1 MNDELLLKLY
11 ETLGLQGKGN
21 FETFK
26 NDISDNPDLQF
37 KAYNK
42 LSEIKGKK
50 GEFEQFQS
58 DFGFGAKAP
67 KSKPSI
73 QFAPEQE
80 ALLDAI
86 SDVEAPDYNVIV
98 GGGRFDDFSDHPRKV
113 GVVTEYGPSTAAGR
127 LQFTQSTWDEINK
140 VLKLP
145 DFSPDSQ
152 KIAGLYYAETRY
164 KDLTGGRDI
173 YEDLSAG
180 RLETIQQ
187 VLGGSGGA
195 TVWQGLQGD
204 TEFPNRYKSH
214 LKRYQD
220 QVKPPEPKTMQE
232 AAQDLDSAMQGNKKM
247 AESLQ
252 YNLGE
257 TTVEPTPKKIPEDM
271 GKIKERLDQER
282 VSLKTVDHDYVQK
295 ASTRQDELWG
305 QFEQTPIA
313 KSIQEKYAT
322 EYDTHFKK
330 SEENVKSTPE
340 FIGLMQKIQDDV
352 NSRVITPDEG
362 NVKLAEYLNEKIS
375 TDQSLSEIKLDID
388 GRLKEESLSVFQGY
402 TSKDEILGS
411 LLKQRDA
418 IWSESTAFQTELINS
433 YNSKIEDYNK
443 QAQSQ
448 AQANQPKA
456 SKEVGLQGGGP
467 YAPGQRPQDYTGGLI
482 KINKTSSDY
491 DKDLEELDSKVGLK
505 KDAAL
510 AAWYTD
516 QGREVPTQKSKDLT
530 KKSTEY
536 FKKGKEIKLK
546 RYEALKQEL
555 FTMSPIELGR
565 SKIEDFTQKVQEYG
579 DVQRGYFEQDNVAV
593 QAYADELVKFREG
606 ADLALSE
613 KYGDRYDDFKED
625 QAAIEILIKSGADV
639 KDKVKNFREKYK
651 DIEEDDDHLLSSREI
666 PKLYQQAKFEQSQL
680 ADAYQQGERLKRV
693 EETQKYANENPVMAA
708 IAGTLGKAIGAVTQT
723 AGSLLE
729 QAEKAP
735 LLVKLIPGFAQL
747 SGFLPKGSLE
757 KGISEL
763 GEMGRVAGGD
773 IKAGTPFST
782 KMQGQV
788 NETFSVTPSGK
799 RVVYSPNTGEVQYIR
814 NEDGTL
820 YEGYEADVIIK
831 SAEGLKKQQALNPF
845 SLIGQMLDIGA
856 EMIPTI
862 ALSYGTAGAG
872 AAAGLGSTGVGVMSK
887 MGMFMGGYSQGYSQA
902 KEEALKQKGLSFD
915 QAEAFA
921 VTTGLITGAVENFNP
936 LEGRIFSKSLS
947 KSVIKDNLLELASG
961 RVSGINWADNITI
974 NFLKGGLKESLLEE
988 VPQAFADNALKNY
1001 YNSKKG
1007 SEFVADVSSDQWK
1020 DIILTSFAMGGIG
1033 DAVRSGNRSDLGKE
1047 ALKVL
1052 VNNREMYDAYISGME
1067 KTSPEMA
1074 AKIRSDIDPLLS
1086 EIDSVEGLTPKRK
1099 ERSVELLFDI
1109 RTLESKLAPIVEPTL
1124 RKPIEDQI
1132 VELRKELG
1140 SIVSVPTDDYGDPVD
1155 EVAEAEKAA
1164 KEAEKTKEKVSKPST
1179 TPTPKK
1185 PEEPPTPPAPAAAS
1199 VAVEETKP
1207 AETETRA
1214 TFVETPK
1221 QSVGD
1226 TQTPEV
1232 GVESTQVEKVAPTQ
1246 QADAE
1251 IGPEAQT
1258 QPTQKPFALSYAN
1271 GKTTPAVKK
1280 DGKWF
1285 LPETGAKNED
1295 GSFVGTFANEKQS
1308 KELDKVYGSSS
1319 VSAAAETAKPLTSE
1333 RIVYDREPTADD
1345 GVYKILGDEN
1355 NIIYRVNPE
1364 TGRIQEYS
1372 DGFWSNTASNP
1383 IARGTARKEGFQK
1396 IADPSQKQDTEVNPT
1411 LKDVKSTNKALEEL
1425 TEDQTEDVDDIASEY
1440 ILSVASNKLNT
1451 IIEESGLPESIK
1463 KIIRKRFSLNEKG
1476 EYVSSIPFD
1485 KIVKP
1490 KDILRAKRFAK
1501 DVGVEKLKEKY
1512 NENTVEYLNELDKL
1526 NENIDKYFQSLFDAE
1541 QNGDVVKTSPE
1552 IASIVNII
1560 DEIQDKFNEAD
1571 NSTPKTTAEAYHQ
1584 AKKEGDNPELVKA
1597 VEDLLGTKPA
1607 AEPKKT
1613 TPKVSKTDS
1622 EIKRVQDEIDYTE
1635 SQIENLQEEIKTE
1648 KENLKE
1654 DIKKIR
1660 DKIAEVRASKMSK
1673 AAKEDRIEELKAEI
1687 EDLQDNYEGY
1697 VEQYKNDIQD
1707 NRNDLKRLNK
1717 ELAKLQAK
1725 KQTEAAEPTPAAQTT
1740 TTKTKDKET
1749 TTTSTPIQT
1758 ELENIGKTP
1767 KAIQEQIYKF
1777 FTSKIPGLPEDK
1789 ARELAV
1795 STYVMWD
1802 SIGRTLGGAKG
1813 IDFIQKKLAQI
1824 GQIST
1829 AKEAT
1834 KMAKDAGGSVKF
1846 QDADMVKAS
1855 KESDSITLEYDKD
1868 GKHLAPN
1875 GKPSNLTEQQA
1886 KIVRTPSF
1894 KKWFG
1899 EWETDP
1905 KNASKVV
1912 DENGEPLVVYHGT
1925 NTSFTEFDNKKKG
1938 SSTKAPDTNL
1948 GFFFAESR
1956 EQALRY
1962 GENVLPSFLNIR
1974 NLGATGN
1981 LVNYFAQ
1988 KNSINTLEYYRD
2000 NIDTVKENLGDFISS
2015 YWNLPKDFTIDDIQE
2030 RINKEVEVLNR
2041 FGPIPDISGYDGL
2054 KTPMF
2059 KSKDVNQYIAFNSNQ
2074 IKLADGTNQTF
2085 NPNTSDI
2092 RFQQDSTDPSLIEQV
2107 SRDIVNNAIT
2117 HIEELIGKGKE
2128 KLRAEKDTAKRKDL
2142 QKSILSL
2149 QDTQNR
2155 LKKNLKDPKFS
2166 NDQKFRAA
2174 AIDLGNNTFIL
2185 AALQDP
2191 TITSPSHEFFHAA
2204 IEGVMTPEE
2213 QQAFIEEYN
2222 KEFGDK
2228 ATSWNK
2234 DVSEYTAR
2242 TYEKYLSNG
2251 RKLTAAEVKD
2261 TATRNKLQKAF
2272 DNFTEWAKNLYN
2284 SVIEYNNSKGVT
2296 KPINLTPQAQAF
2308 FDRVTG
2314 INTQI
2319 QTTKDESIKSESKTS
2334 SKGEEGKVGTTVA
2347 QEQRKGLGEEV
2358 STQEEVN
2365 TESLQTK
2372 DPTQKAAQDLVTD
2385 SKKTIDELSQDQA
2398 AAILDYMKGLKI
2410 DISGLKTDCK
2420 K

>member
-763 GEMGRVAGGD
+763 GEVGRIAGGD

-799 RVVYSPNTGEVQYIR
+799 RVIYSPNTGEVQYIR

-872 AAAGLGSTGVGVMSK
+872 AAAGLGYTGVGVMSK

-961 RVSGINWADNITI
+961 RVSSVNWADNITI

-1001 YNSKKG
+1001 YNSRKG

-1033 DAVRSGNRSDLGKE
+1033 DAMRSGSKSDLGKE

-1207 AETETRA
+1207 AVETKA

-1232 GVESTQVEKVAPTQ
+1232 GVESTQGEIVAPTKQ
-1246 QADAE
+1246 VDAE

-1295 GSFVGTFANEKQS
+1295 GTYKGAFANDAQVKQ
-1308 KELDKVYGSSS
+1308 
-1319 VSAAAETAKPLTSE
+1319 
-1333 RIVYDREPTADD
+1333 
-1345 GVYKILGDEN
+1345 
-1355 NIIYRVNPE
+1355 
-1364 TGRIQEYS
+1364 
-1372 DGFWSNTASNP
+1372 
-1383 IARGTARKEGFQK
+1383 
-1396 IADPSQKQDTEVNPT
+1396 
-1411 LKDVKSTNKALEEL
+1411 
-1425 TEDQTEDVDDIASEY
+1425 
-1440 ILSVASNKLNT
+1440 
-1451 IIEESGLPESIK
+1451 
-1463 KIIRKRFSLNEKG
+1463 LNEKFGSADVADVQPRPITKADTKLKKGADFSSDGTYEVTHNG
-1476 EYVSSIPFD
+1476 EVIGRMYYD
-1485 KIVKP
+1485 KERKLWSDPEYKP
-1490 KDILRAKRFAK
+1490 KD
-1501 DVGVEKLKEKY
+1501 
-1512 NENTVEYLNELDKL
+1512 
-1526 NENIDKYFQSLFDAE
+1526 
-1541 QNGDVVKTSPE
+1541 
-1552 IASIVNII
+1552 
-1560 DEIQDKFNEAD
+1560 
-1571 NSTPKTTAEAYHQ
+1571 AYDIF
-1584 AKKEGDNPELVKA
+1584 GNN
-1597 VEDLLGTKPA
+1597 LGTKEEAIQAMVDRYNSKQPA
-1607 AEPKKT
+1607 AT
-1613 TPKVSKTDS
+1613 
-1622 EIKRVQDEIDYTE
+1622 
-1635 SQIENLQEEIKTE
+1635 KTE
-1648 KENLKE
+1648 
-1654 DIKKIR
+1654 
-1660 DKIAEVRASKMSK
+1660 
-1673 AAKEDRIEELKAEI
+1673 
-1687 EDLQDNYEGY
+1687 
-1697 VEQYKNDIQD
+1697 
-1707 NRNDLKRLNK
+1707 
-1717 ELAKLQAK
+1717 
-1725 KQTEAAEPTPAAQTT
+1725 TPQQ
-1740 TTKTKDKET
+1740 DKET
-1749 TTTSTPIQT
+1749 
-1758 ELENIGKTP
+1758 L
-1767 KAIQEQIYKF
+1767 
-1777 FTSKIPGLPEDK
+1777 
-1789 ARELAV
+1789 
-1795 STYVMWD
+1795 
-1802 SIGRTLGGAKG
+1802 
-1813 IDFIQKKLAQI
+1813 
-1824 GQIST
+1824 
-1829 AKEAT
+1829 
-1834 KMAKDAGGSVKF
+1834 
-1846 QDADMVKAS
+1846 
-1855 KESDSITLEYDKD
+1855 
-1868 GKHLAPN
+1868 
-1875 GKPSNLTEQQA
+1875 
-1886 KIVRTPSF
+1886 
-1894 KKWFG
+1894 
-1899 EWETDP
+1899 
-1905 KNASKVV
+1905 
-1912 DENGEPLVVYHGT
+1912 
-1925 NTSFTEFDNKKKG
+1925 
-1938 SSTKAPDTNL
+1938 
-1948 GFFFAESR
+1948 
-1956 EQALRY
+1956 EQAVQR
-1962 GENVLPSFLNIR
+1962 VDS
-1974 NLGATGN
+1974 T
-1981 LVNYFAQ
+1981 
-1988 KNSINTLEYYRD
+1988 SIIQL
-2000 NIDTVKENLGDFISS
+2000 
-2015 YWNLPKDFTIDDIQE
+2015 DDI
-2030 RINKEVEVLNR
+2030 
-2041 FGPIPDISGYDGL
+2041 
-2054 KTPMF
+2054 
-2059 KSKDVNQYIAFNSNQ
+2059 IA
-2074 IKLADGTNQTF
+2074 
-2085 NPNTSDI
+2085 
-2092 RFQQDSTDPSLIEQV
+2092 
-2107 SRDIVNNAIT
+2107 
-2117 HIEELIGKGKE
+2117 
-2128 KLRAEKDTAKRKDL
+2128 RAEKD
-2142 QKSILSL
+2142 
-2149 QDTQNR
+2149 
-2155 LKKNLKDPKFS
+2155 
-2166 NDQKFRAA
+2166 
-2174 AIDLGNNTFIL
+2174 L
-2185 AALQDP
+2185 A
-2191 TITSPSHEFFHAA
+2191 
-2204 IEGVMTPEE
+2204 
-2213 QQAFIEEYN
+2213 
-2222 KEFGDK
+2222 
-2228 ATSWNK
+2228 
-2234 DVSEYTAR
+2234 
-2242 TYEKYLSNG
+2242 
-2251 RKLTAAEVKD
+2251 
-2261 TATRNKLQKAF
+2261 
-2272 DNFTEWAKNLYN
+2272 
-2284 SVIEYNNSKGVT
+2284 
-2296 KPINLTPQAQAF
+2296 
-2308 FDRVTG
+2308 
-2314 INTQI
+2314 
-2319 QTTKDESIKSESKTS
+2319 TTKDKAKKEDIQQTINSLTKTRDQLLNTQTTTNKLVNNESIKSESKTS

-2347 QEQRKGLGEEV
+2347 QEQGKGLGEEV

>member
-271 GKIKERLDQER
+271 GQIKGRLDEER
-282 VSLKTVDHDYVQK
+282 VKLKTVDHDFKQK
-295 ASTRQDELWG
+295 VSTRQDELRQ
-305 QFEQTPIA
+305 QFETTPVFTEMNDKYSAEVQAHQDKFI
-313 KSIQEKYAT
+313 KESIET
-322 EYDTHFKK
+322 
-330 SEENVKSTPE
+330 SPE
-340 FIGLMQKIQDDV
+340 FIGLKQKLQDDV
-352 NSRVITPDEG
+352 NSGVITPDEASIKINEFITERVG
-362 NVKLAEYLNEKIS
+362 AE
-375 TDQSLSEIKLDID
+375 QSLKDLDID
-388 GRLKEESLSVFQGY
+388 INKRFSDEYNSIFQGY
-402 TSKDEILGS
+402 TSKDDILGS
-411 LLKQRDA
+411 LIKQRED
-418 IWSESTAFQTELINS
+418 IWVQSTTFQTELINS

-546 RYEALKQEL
+546 RYEALKQEI

-763 GEMGRVAGGD
+763 GEMGRIAGGD

-961 RVSGINWADNITI
+961 RVSGVNWADNITI

-1033 DAVRSGNRSDLGKE
+1033 DAMRSGSKSDLGKE

-1086 EIDSVEGLTPKRK
+1086 EIDSVDGLTPKRK

-1140 SIVSVPTDDYGDPVD
+1140 SIVSVPTDDYGDPLD

-1185 PEEPPTPPAPAAAS
+1185 PEEPPTPPAPAAAA
-1199 VAVEETKP
+1199 VVVEETKP
-1207 AETETRA
+1207 AETETKA
-1214 TFVETPK
+1214 TFIEIPK

-1226 TQTPEV
+1226 TQTTEQ
-1232 GVESTQVEKVAPTQ
+1232 GVPTTQGENVAPTQ
-1246 QADAE
+1246 QAEAE
-1251 IGPEAQT
+1251 KASQQSTTTPLQDKPKYSVTKEVLKDDGTTAVEFVTVQNPKPYKKVAGEDLFYHRDVDVVVISDNVTGAALAKGKTLKEAESKLAATVKSQGGLDGFKVVLATQRQKFGEMMDKRSAAQT
-1258 QPTQKPFALSYAN
+1258 EKPIEKIEPKNIKLKKSADFSSDGTYEVTAN
-1271 GKTTPAVKK
+1271 GEV
-1280 DGKWF
+1280 
-1285 LPETGAKNED
+1285 
-1295 GSFVGTFANEKQS
+1295 
-1308 KELDKVYGSSS
+1308 
-1319 VSAAAETAKPLTSE
+1319 
-1333 RIVYDREPTADD
+1333 I
-1345 GVYKILGDEN
+1345 
-1355 NIIYRVNPE
+1355 
-1364 TGRIQEYS
+1364 GRIYYDKERKSWS
-1372 DGFWSNTASNP
+1372 D
-1383 IARGTARKEGFQK
+1383 E
-1396 IADPSQKQDTEVNPT
+1396 
-1411 LKDVKSTNKALEEL
+1411 
-1425 TEDQTEDVDDIASEY
+1425 
-1440 ILSVASNKLNT
+1440 
-1451 IIEESGLPESIK
+1451 
-1463 KIIRKRFSLNEKG
+1463 
-1476 EYVSSIPFD
+1476 EYV
-1485 KIVKP
+1485 P
-1490 KDILRAKRFAK
+1490 KDANDIY
-1501 DVGVEKLKEKY
+1501 G
-1512 NENTVEYLNELDKL
+1512 NN
-1526 NENIDKYFQSLFDAE
+1526 
-1541 QNGDVVKTSPE
+1541 
-1552 IASIVNII
+1552 
-1560 DEIQDKFNEAD
+1560 
-1571 NSTPKTTAEAYHQ
+1571 
-1584 AKKEGDNPELVKA
+1584 
-1597 VEDLLGTKPA
+1597 LGTKEEAIQAMVDRYNSKQPA
-1607 AEPKKT
+1607 AE
-1613 TPKVSKTDS
+1613 SKTS
-1622 EIKRVQDEIDYTE
+1622 
-1635 SQIENLQEEIKTE
+1635 
-1648 KENLKE
+1648 
-1654 DIKKIR
+1654 
-1660 DKIAEVRASKMSK
+1660 
-1673 AAKEDRIEELKAEI
+1673 
-1687 EDLQDNYEGY
+1687 
-1697 VEQYKNDIQD
+1697 
-1707 NRNDLKRLNK
+1707 
-1717 ELAKLQAK
+1717 
-1725 KQTEAAEPTPAAQTT
+1725 TP
-1740 TTKTKDKET
+1740 TKDKET
-1749 TTTSTPIQT
+1749 
-1758 ELENIGKTP
+1758 L
-1767 KAIQEQIYKF
+1767 
-1777 FTSKIPGLPEDK
+1777 
-1789 ARELAV
+1789 
-1795 STYVMWD
+1795 
-1802 SIGRTLGGAKG
+1802 
-1813 IDFIQKKLAQI
+1813 
-1824 GQIST
+1824 
-1829 AKEAT
+1829 
-1834 KMAKDAGGSVKF
+1834 
-1846 QDADMVKAS
+1846 
-1855 KESDSITLEYDKD
+1855 
-1868 GKHLAPN
+1868 
-1875 GKPSNLTEQQA
+1875 
-1886 KIVRTPSF
+1886 
-1894 KKWFG
+1894 
-1899 EWETDP
+1899 
-1905 KNASKVV
+1905 
-1912 DENGEPLVVYHGT
+1912 
-1925 NTSFTEFDNKKKG
+1925 
-1938 SSTKAPDTNL
+1938 
-1948 GFFFAESR
+1948 
-1956 EQALRY
+1956 EQAVQR
-1962 GENVLPSFLNIR
+1962 VDS
-1974 NLGATGN
+1974 T
-1981 LVNYFAQ
+1981 
-1988 KNSINTLEYYRD
+1988 SIIQL
-2000 NIDTVKENLGDFISS
+2000 
-2015 YWNLPKDFTIDDIQE
+2015 DDI
-2030 RINKEVEVLNR
+2030 
-2041 FGPIPDISGYDGL
+2041 
-2054 KTPMF
+2054 
-2059 KSKDVNQYIAFNSNQ
+2059 IA
-2074 IKLADGTNQTF
+2074 
-2085 NPNTSDI
+2085 
-2092 RFQQDSTDPSLIEQV
+2092 
-2107 SRDIVNNAIT
+2107 
-2117 HIEELIGKGKE
+2117 
-2128 KLRAEKDTAKRKDL
+2128 RAEKD
-2142 QKSILSL
+2142 
-2149 QDTQNR
+2149 
-2155 LKKNLKDPKFS
+2155 
-2166 NDQKFRAA
+2166 
-2174 AIDLGNNTFIL
+2174 L
-2185 AALQDP
+2185 A
-2191 TITSPSHEFFHAA
+2191 
-2204 IEGVMTPEE
+2204 
-2213 QQAFIEEYN
+2213 
-2222 KEFGDK
+2222 
-2228 ATSWNK
+2228 
-2234 DVSEYTAR
+2234 
-2242 TYEKYLSNG
+2242 
-2251 RKLTAAEVKD
+2251 
-2261 TATRNKLQKAF
+2261 
-2272 DNFTEWAKNLYN
+2272 
-2284 SVIEYNNSKGVT
+2284 
-2296 KPINLTPQAQAF
+2296 
-2308 FDRVTG
+2308 
-2314 INTQI
+2314 
-2319 QTTKDESIKSESKTS
+2319 TTKDKAKKEDIQQTINSLTKTRDQLLNTQTTTNKLVNNESIKSESKTS

-2347 QEQRKGLGEEV
+2347 QEQGKGLGEEV
-2358 STQEEVN
+2358 STQEEV
-2365 TESLQTK
+2365 TKESLQTK
-2372 DPTQKAAQDLVTD
+2372 DPTQKAVENLVADPSTAGD
-2385 SKKTIDELSQDQA
+2385 MSQDQA
-2398 AAILDYMKGLKI
+2398 ASVLEW
-2410 DISGLKTDCK
+2410 ISKFGGGVPQLKTKCK
-2420 K
+2420 

>member
-1 MNDELLLKLY
+1 MNEDFLKALHANM
-11 ETLGLQGKGN
+11 GGDKVGS
-21 FETFK
+21 FEEFK
-26 NDISDNPDLQF
+26 NEFRSNVEFQKAVHVNIGGDNVGSFDEF
-37 KAYNK
+37 R
-42 LSEIKGKK
+42 SELF
-50 GEFEQFQS
+50 GE
-58 DFGFGAKAP
+58 AP
-67 KSKPSI
+67 KKVNKKPTM

-271 GKIKERLDQER
+271 GQIKGRLDEER
-282 VSLKTVDHDYVQK
+282 VKLKTVDHDFKQK
-295 ASTRQDELWG
+295 VSTRQDELRQ
-305 QFEQTPIA
+305 QFETTPVFTEMNDKYSAEVQAHQDKFI
-313 KSIQEKYAT
+313 KESIET
-322 EYDTHFKK
+322 
-330 SEENVKSTPE
+330 SPE
-340 FIGLMQKIQDDV
+340 FIGLKQKLQDDV
-352 NSRVITPDEG
+352 NSGVITPDEASIKINEFITERVG
-362 NVKLAEYLNEKIS
+362 AE
-375 TDQSLSEIKLDID
+375 QSLKDLDID
-388 GRLKEESLSVFQGY
+388 ISKRFSDEYNSVFQGY
-402 TSKDEILGS
+402 TSKDDILGS
-411 LLKQRDA
+411 LIKQRED
-418 IWSESTAFQTELINS
+418 IWGQSTAFQTELINS

-448 AQANQPKA
+448 VQANQPKA

-546 RYEALKQEL
+546 RYEALKQEI

-763 GEMGRVAGGD
+763 GEMGRIAGGD

-961 RVSGINWADNITI
+961 RVSGVNWADNITI

-1033 DAVRSGNRSDLGKE
+1033 DAMRSGSKSDLGKE

-1086 EIDSVEGLTPKRK
+1086 EIDSVDGLTPKRK

-1140 SIVSVPTDDYGDPVD
+1140 SIVSVPTDDYGDPLD

-1185 PEEPPTPPAPAAAS
+1185 PEEPPTPPAPAAAA
-1199 VAVEETKP
+1199 VVVEETKP
-1207 AETETRA
+1207 AETETKA
-1214 TFVETPK
+1214 TFIEIPK

-1226 TQTPEV
+1226 TQTTEQ
-1232 GVESTQVEKVAPTQ
+1232 GVPTTQGENVAPTQ
-1246 QADAE
+1246 QAEAE
-1251 IGPEAQT
+1251 KASQQSTTTPLQDKPKYSVTKEVLKDDGTTAVEFVTVQNPKPYKKVAGEDLFYHRDVDVVVISDNVTGAALAKGKTLKEAESKLAATVKSQGGLDGFKVVLATQRQKFGEMMDKRSAAQT
-1258 QPTQKPFALSYAN
+1258 EKPIEKIEPKNIKLKKSADFSSDGTYEVTAN
-1271 GKTTPAVKK
+1271 GEV
-1280 DGKWF
+1280 
-1285 LPETGAKNED
+1285 
-1295 GSFVGTFANEKQS
+1295 
-1308 KELDKVYGSSS
+1308 
-1319 VSAAAETAKPLTSE
+1319 
-1333 RIVYDREPTADD
+1333 I
-1345 GVYKILGDEN
+1345 
-1355 NIIYRVNPE
+1355 
-1364 TGRIQEYS
+1364 GRIYYDKERKSWS
-1372 DGFWSNTASNP
+1372 D
-1383 IARGTARKEGFQK
+1383 E
-1396 IADPSQKQDTEVNPT
+1396 
-1411 LKDVKSTNKALEEL
+1411 
-1425 TEDQTEDVDDIASEY
+1425 
-1440 ILSVASNKLNT
+1440 
-1451 IIEESGLPESIK
+1451 
-1463 KIIRKRFSLNEKG
+1463 
-1476 EYVSSIPFD
+1476 EYV
-1485 KIVKP
+1485 P
-1490 KDILRAKRFAK
+1490 KDANDIY
-1501 DVGVEKLKEKY
+1501 G
-1512 NENTVEYLNELDKL
+1512 NN
-1526 NENIDKYFQSLFDAE
+1526 
-1541 QNGDVVKTSPE
+1541 
-1552 IASIVNII
+1552 
-1560 DEIQDKFNEAD
+1560 
-1571 NSTPKTTAEAYHQ
+1571 
-1584 AKKEGDNPELVKA
+1584 
-1597 VEDLLGTKPA
+1597 LGTKEEAIQAMVDRYNSKQPA
-1607 AEPKKT
+1607 AE
-1613 TPKVSKTDS
+1613 SKTS
-1622 EIKRVQDEIDYTE
+1622 
-1635 SQIENLQEEIKTE
+1635 
-1648 KENLKE
+1648 
-1654 DIKKIR
+1654 
-1660 DKIAEVRASKMSK
+1660 
-1673 AAKEDRIEELKAEI
+1673 
-1687 EDLQDNYEGY
+1687 
-1697 VEQYKNDIQD
+1697 
-1707 NRNDLKRLNK
+1707 
-1717 ELAKLQAK
+1717 
-1725 KQTEAAEPTPAAQTT
+1725 TP
-1740 TTKTKDKET
+1740 TKDKET
-1749 TTTSTPIQT
+1749 
-1758 ELENIGKTP
+1758 L
-1767 KAIQEQIYKF
+1767 
-1777 FTSKIPGLPEDK
+1777 
-1789 ARELAV
+1789 
-1795 STYVMWD
+1795 
-1802 SIGRTLGGAKG
+1802 
-1813 IDFIQKKLAQI
+1813 
-1824 GQIST
+1824 
-1829 AKEAT
+1829 
-1834 KMAKDAGGSVKF
+1834 
-1846 QDADMVKAS
+1846 
-1855 KESDSITLEYDKD
+1855 
-1868 GKHLAPN
+1868 
-1875 GKPSNLTEQQA
+1875 
-1886 KIVRTPSF
+1886 
-1894 KKWFG
+1894 
-1899 EWETDP
+1899 
-1905 KNASKVV
+1905 
-1912 DENGEPLVVYHGT
+1912 
-1925 NTSFTEFDNKKKG
+1925 
-1938 SSTKAPDTNL
+1938 
-1948 GFFFAESR
+1948 
-1956 EQALRY
+1956 EQAVQR
-1962 GENVLPSFLNIR
+1962 VDS
-1974 NLGATGN
+1974 T
-1981 LVNYFAQ
+1981 
-1988 KNSINTLEYYRD
+1988 SIIQL
-2000 NIDTVKENLGDFISS
+2000 
-2015 YWNLPKDFTIDDIQE
+2015 DDI
-2030 RINKEVEVLNR
+2030 
-2041 FGPIPDISGYDGL
+2041 
-2054 KTPMF
+2054 
-2059 KSKDVNQYIAFNSNQ
+2059 IA
-2074 IKLADGTNQTF
+2074 
-2085 NPNTSDI
+2085 
-2092 RFQQDSTDPSLIEQV
+2092 
-2107 SRDIVNNAIT
+2107 
-2117 HIEELIGKGKE
+2117 
-2128 KLRAEKDTAKRKDL
+2128 RAEKD
-2142 QKSILSL
+2142 
-2149 QDTQNR
+2149 
-2155 LKKNLKDPKFS
+2155 
-2166 NDQKFRAA
+2166 
-2174 AIDLGNNTFIL
+2174 L
-2185 AALQDP
+2185 A
-2191 TITSPSHEFFHAA
+2191 
-2204 IEGVMTPEE
+2204 
-2213 QQAFIEEYN
+2213 
-2222 KEFGDK
+2222 
-2228 ATSWNK
+2228 
-2234 DVSEYTAR
+2234 
-2242 TYEKYLSNG
+2242 
-2251 RKLTAAEVKD
+2251 
-2261 TATRNKLQKAF
+2261 
-2272 DNFTEWAKNLYN
+2272 
-2284 SVIEYNNSKGVT
+2284 
-2296 KPINLTPQAQAF
+2296 
-2308 FDRVTG
+2308 
-2314 INTQI
+2314 
-2319 QTTKDESIKSESKTS
+2319 TTKDKAKKEDIQQTINSLTKTRDQLLNTQTTTNKLVNNESIKSESKTS

-2347 QEQRKGLGEEV
+2347 QEQGKGLGEEV
-2358 STQEEVN
+2358 STQEEV
-2365 TESLQTK
+2365 TKESLQTK
-2372 DPTQKAAQDLVTD
+2372 DPTQKAVENLVADPSTAGD
-2385 SKKTIDELSQDQA
+2385 MSQDQA
-2398 AAILDYMKGLKI
+2398 ASVLEW
-2410 DISGLKTDCK
+2410 ISKFGGGVPQLKTKCK
-2420 K
+2420 

>member
-271 GKIKERLDQER
+271 GQIKGRLDEER
-282 VSLKTVDHDYVQK
+282 VKLKTVDHDFKQK
-295 ASTRQDELWG
+295 VSTRQDELRQ
-305 QFEQTPIA
+305 QFETTPVFTEMNDKYSAEVQAHQDKFI
-313 KSIQEKYAT
+313 KESIET
-322 EYDTHFKK
+322 
-330 SEENVKSTPE
+330 SPE
-340 FIGLMQKIQDDV
+340 FIGLKQKLQDDV
-352 NSRVITPDEG
+352 NSGVITPDEASIKINEFITERVG
-362 NVKLAEYLNEKIS
+362 AE
-375 TDQSLSEIKLDID
+375 QSLKDLDID
-388 GRLKEESLSVFQGY
+388 INKRFSDEYNSIFQGY
-402 TSKDEILGS
+402 TSKDDILGS
-411 LLKQRDA
+411 LIKQRED
-418 IWSESTAFQTELINS
+418 IWVQSTTFQTELINS

-448 AQANQPKA
+448 VQANQPKA

-546 RYEALKQEL
+546 RYEALKQEI

-763 GEMGRVAGGD
+763 GEMGRIAGGD

-961 RVSGINWADNITI
+961 RVSGVNWADNITI

-1033 DAVRSGNRSDLGKE
+1033 DAMRSGSKSDLGKE

-1086 EIDSVEGLTPKRK
+1086 EIDSVDGLTPKRK

-1140 SIVSVPTDDYGDPVD
+1140 SIVSVPTDDYGDPLD

-1185 PEEPPTPPAPAAAS
+1185 PEEPPTPPAPAAAA
-1199 VAVEETKP
+1199 VVVEETKP
-1207 AETETRA
+1207 AETETKA
-1214 TFVETPK
+1214 TFIEIPK

-1226 TQTPEV
+1226 TQTTEQ
-1232 GVESTQVEKVAPTQ
+1232 GVPTTQGENVAPTQ
-1246 QADAE
+1246 QAEAE
-1251 IGPEAQT
+1251 KASQQSTTTPLQDKPKYSVTKEVLKDDGTTAVEFVTVQNPKPYKKVAGEDLFYHRDVDVVVISDNVTGAALAKGKTLKEAESKLAATVKSQGGLDGFKVVLATQRQKFGEMMDKRSAAQT
-1258 QPTQKPFALSYAN
+1258 EKPIEKIEPKNIKLKKSADFSSDGTYEVTAN
-1271 GKTTPAVKK
+1271 GEV
-1280 DGKWF
+1280 
-1285 LPETGAKNED
+1285 
-1295 GSFVGTFANEKQS
+1295 
-1308 KELDKVYGSSS
+1308 
-1319 VSAAAETAKPLTSE
+1319 
-1333 RIVYDREPTADD
+1333 I
-1345 GVYKILGDEN
+1345 
-1355 NIIYRVNPE
+1355 
-1364 TGRIQEYS
+1364 GRIYYDKERKSWS
-1372 DGFWSNTASNP
+1372 D
-1383 IARGTARKEGFQK
+1383 E
-1396 IADPSQKQDTEVNPT
+1396 
-1411 LKDVKSTNKALEEL
+1411 
-1425 TEDQTEDVDDIASEY
+1425 
-1440 ILSVASNKLNT
+1440 
-1451 IIEESGLPESIK
+1451 
-1463 KIIRKRFSLNEKG
+1463 
-1476 EYVSSIPFD
+1476 EYV
-1485 KIVKP
+1485 P
-1490 KDILRAKRFAK
+1490 KDANDIY
-1501 DVGVEKLKEKY
+1501 G
-1512 NENTVEYLNELDKL
+1512 NN
-1526 NENIDKYFQSLFDAE
+1526 
-1541 QNGDVVKTSPE
+1541 
-1552 IASIVNII
+1552 
-1560 DEIQDKFNEAD
+1560 
-1571 NSTPKTTAEAYHQ
+1571 
-1584 AKKEGDNPELVKA
+1584 
-1597 VEDLLGTKPA
+1597 LGTKEEAIQAMVDRYNSKQPA
-1607 AEPKKT
+1607 AE
-1613 TPKVSKTDS
+1613 SKTS
-1622 EIKRVQDEIDYTE
+1622 
-1635 SQIENLQEEIKTE
+1635 
-1648 KENLKE
+1648 
-1654 DIKKIR
+1654 
-1660 DKIAEVRASKMSK
+1660 
-1673 AAKEDRIEELKAEI
+1673 
-1687 EDLQDNYEGY
+1687 
-1697 VEQYKNDIQD
+1697 
-1707 NRNDLKRLNK
+1707 
-1717 ELAKLQAK
+1717 
-1725 KQTEAAEPTPAAQTT
+1725 TP
-1740 TTKTKDKET
+1740 TKDKET
-1749 TTTSTPIQT
+1749 
-1758 ELENIGKTP
+1758 L
-1767 KAIQEQIYKF
+1767 
-1777 FTSKIPGLPEDK
+1777 
-1789 ARELAV
+1789 
-1795 STYVMWD
+1795 
-1802 SIGRTLGGAKG
+1802 
-1813 IDFIQKKLAQI
+1813 
-1824 GQIST
+1824 
-1829 AKEAT
+1829 
-1834 KMAKDAGGSVKF
+1834 
-1846 QDADMVKAS
+1846 
-1855 KESDSITLEYDKD
+1855 
-1868 GKHLAPN
+1868 
-1875 GKPSNLTEQQA
+1875 
-1886 KIVRTPSF
+1886 
-1894 KKWFG
+1894 
-1899 EWETDP
+1899 
-1905 KNASKVV
+1905 
-1912 DENGEPLVVYHGT
+1912 
-1925 NTSFTEFDNKKKG
+1925 
-1938 SSTKAPDTNL
+1938 
-1948 GFFFAESR
+1948 
-1956 EQALRY
+1956 EQAVQR
-1962 GENVLPSFLNIR
+1962 VDS
-1974 NLGATGN
+1974 T
-1981 LVNYFAQ
+1981 
-1988 KNSINTLEYYRD
+1988 SIIQL
-2000 NIDTVKENLGDFISS
+2000 
-2015 YWNLPKDFTIDDIQE
+2015 DDI
-2030 RINKEVEVLNR
+2030 
-2041 FGPIPDISGYDGL
+2041 
-2054 KTPMF
+2054 
-2059 KSKDVNQYIAFNSNQ
+2059 IA
-2074 IKLADGTNQTF
+2074 
-2085 NPNTSDI
+2085 
-2092 RFQQDSTDPSLIEQV
+2092 
-2107 SRDIVNNAIT
+2107 
-2117 HIEELIGKGKE
+2117 
-2128 KLRAEKDTAKRKDL
+2128 RAEKD
-2142 QKSILSL
+2142 
-2149 QDTQNR
+2149 
-2155 LKKNLKDPKFS
+2155 
-2166 NDQKFRAA
+2166 
-2174 AIDLGNNTFIL
+2174 L
-2185 AALQDP
+2185 A
-2191 TITSPSHEFFHAA
+2191 
-2204 IEGVMTPEE
+2204 
-2213 QQAFIEEYN
+2213 
-2222 KEFGDK
+2222 
-2228 ATSWNK
+2228 
-2234 DVSEYTAR
+2234 
-2242 TYEKYLSNG
+2242 
-2251 RKLTAAEVKD
+2251 
-2261 TATRNKLQKAF
+2261 
-2272 DNFTEWAKNLYN
+2272 
-2284 SVIEYNNSKGVT
+2284 
-2296 KPINLTPQAQAF
+2296 
-2308 FDRVTG
+2308 
-2314 INTQI
+2314 
-2319 QTTKDESIKSESKTS
+2319 TTKDKAKKEDIQQTINSLTKTRDQLLNTQTTTNKLVNNESIKSESKTS

-2347 QEQRKGLGEEV
+2347 QEQGKGLGEEV
-2358 STQEEVN
+2358 STQEEV
-2365 TESLQTK
+2365 TKESLQTK
-2372 DPTQKAAQDLVTD
+2372 DPTQKAVENLVADPSTAGD
-2385 SKKTIDELSQDQA
+2385 MSQDQA
-2398 AAILDYMKGLKI
+2398 ASVLEW
-2410 DISGLKTDCK
+2410 ISKFGGGVPQLKTKCK
-2420 K
+2420 

>member
-271 GKIKERLDQER
+271 GQIKGRLDEER
-282 VSLKTVDHDYVQK
+282 VKLKTVDHDFKQK
-295 ASTRQDELWG
+295 VSTRQDELRQ
-305 QFEQTPIA
+305 QFETTPVFTEMNDKYSAEVQAHQDKFI
-313 KSIQEKYAT
+313 KESIET
-322 EYDTHFKK
+322 
-330 SEENVKSTPE
+330 SPE
-340 FIGLMQKIQDDV
+340 FIGLKQKLQDDV
-352 NSRVITPDEG
+352 NSGVITPDEASIKINEFITERVG
-362 NVKLAEYLNEKIS
+362 AE
-375 TDQSLSEIKLDID
+375 QSLKDLDID
-388 GRLKEESLSVFQGY
+388 INKRFSDEYNSIFQGY
-402 TSKDEILGS
+402 TSKDDILGS
-411 LLKQRDA
+411 LIKQRED
-418 IWSESTAFQTELINS
+418 IWVQSTTFQTELINS

-448 AQANQPKA
+448 VQANQPKA

-546 RYEALKQEL
+546 RYEALKQEI

-763 GEMGRVAGGD
+763 GEVGRVAGGD

-799 RVVYSPNTGEVQYIR
+799 RVIYSPNTGEVQYIR

-921 VTTGLITGAVENFNP
+921 VTTGLITGAIENFNP

-1033 DAVRSGNRSDLGKE
+1033 DAMRSGSKSDLGKE

-1052 VNNREMYDAYISGME
+1052 VNNREMYDAYISGMK

-1207 AETETRA
+1207 AVETKA

-1221 QSVGD
+1221 QALQD
-1226 TQTPEV
+1226 TQT
-1232 GVESTQVEKVAPTQ
+1232 
-1246 QADAE
+1246 
-1251 IGPEAQT
+1251 T
-1258 QPTQKPFALSYAN
+1258 QPTPTTTEAEIVAPAPQATAQTANKITKGDLKSLTQERKDEIYESLPQDIRDKHFPYGIKGVNSPTPIKFFAALRNAVGEENATRLVKGESLQKVAENTTLSKESPSAEVQQVFTYPN
-1271 GKTTPAVKK
+1271 GKTTSAVKK

-1295 GSFVGTFANEKQS
+1295 GTYKGAFANDAQVKQ
-1308 KELDKVYGSSS
+1308 
-1319 VSAAAETAKPLTSE
+1319 
-1333 RIVYDREPTADD
+1333 
-1345 GVYKILGDEN
+1345 
-1355 NIIYRVNPE
+1355 
-1364 TGRIQEYS
+1364 
-1372 DGFWSNTASNP
+1372 
-1383 IARGTARKEGFQK
+1383 
-1396 IADPSQKQDTEVNPT
+1396 
-1411 LKDVKSTNKALEEL
+1411 
-1425 TEDQTEDVDDIASEY
+1425 
-1440 ILSVASNKLNT
+1440 
-1451 IIEESGLPESIK
+1451 
-1463 KIIRKRFSLNEKG
+1463 LNEKFGSADVADVQPRPITKADTKLKKGADFSSDGTYEVTHNG
-1476 EYVSSIPFD
+1476 EVIGRMYYD
-1485 KIVKP
+1485 KERKLWSDPEYKP
-1490 KDILRAKRFAK
+1490 KD
-1501 DVGVEKLKEKY
+1501 
-1512 NENTVEYLNELDKL
+1512 
-1526 NENIDKYFQSLFDAE
+1526 
-1541 QNGDVVKTSPE
+1541 
-1552 IASIVNII
+1552 
-1560 DEIQDKFNEAD
+1560 
-1571 NSTPKTTAEAYHQ
+1571 AYDIF
-1584 AKKEGDNPELVKA
+1584 GNN
-1597 VEDLLGTKPA
+1597 LGTKEEAIQAMVDRYNSKQPA
-1607 AEPKKT
+1607 VE
-1613 TPKVSKTDS
+1613 SKTS
-1622 EIKRVQDEIDYTE
+1622 
-1635 SQIENLQEEIKTE
+1635 
-1648 KENLKE
+1648 
-1654 DIKKIR
+1654 
-1660 DKIAEVRASKMSK
+1660 
-1673 AAKEDRIEELKAEI
+1673 
-1687 EDLQDNYEGY
+1687 
-1697 VEQYKNDIQD
+1697 
-1707 NRNDLKRLNK
+1707 
-1717 ELAKLQAK
+1717 
-1725 KQTEAAEPTPAAQTT
+1725 TP
-1740 TTKTKDKET
+1740 TKDKET
-1749 TTTSTPIQT
+1749 
-1758 ELENIGKTP
+1758 L
-1767 KAIQEQIYKF
+1767 
-1777 FTSKIPGLPEDK
+1777 
-1789 ARELAV
+1789 
-1795 STYVMWD
+1795 
-1802 SIGRTLGGAKG
+1802 
-1813 IDFIQKKLAQI
+1813 
-1824 GQIST
+1824 
-1829 AKEAT
+1829 
-1834 KMAKDAGGSVKF
+1834 
-1846 QDADMVKAS
+1846 
-1855 KESDSITLEYDKD
+1855 
-1868 GKHLAPN
+1868 
-1875 GKPSNLTEQQA
+1875 
-1886 KIVRTPSF
+1886 
-1894 KKWFG
+1894 
-1899 EWETDP
+1899 
-1905 KNASKVV
+1905 
-1912 DENGEPLVVYHGT
+1912 
-1925 NTSFTEFDNKKKG
+1925 
-1938 SSTKAPDTNL
+1938 
-1948 GFFFAESR
+1948 
-1956 EQALRY
+1956 EQAVQR
-1962 GENVLPSFLNIR
+1962 VDS
-1974 NLGATGN
+1974 T
-1981 LVNYFAQ
+1981 
-1988 KNSINTLEYYRD
+1988 SIIQL
-2000 NIDTVKENLGDFISS
+2000 
-2015 YWNLPKDFTIDDIQE
+2015 DDI
-2030 RINKEVEVLNR
+2030 
-2041 FGPIPDISGYDGL
+2041 
-2054 KTPMF
+2054 
-2059 KSKDVNQYIAFNSNQ
+2059 IA
-2074 IKLADGTNQTF
+2074 
-2085 NPNTSDI
+2085 
-2092 RFQQDSTDPSLIEQV
+2092 
-2107 SRDIVNNAIT
+2107 
-2117 HIEELIGKGKE
+2117 
-2128 KLRAEKDTAKRKDL
+2128 RAEKD
-2142 QKSILSL
+2142 
-2149 QDTQNR
+2149 
-2155 LKKNLKDPKFS
+2155 
-2166 NDQKFRAA
+2166 
-2174 AIDLGNNTFIL
+2174 L
-2185 AALQDP
+2185 A
-2191 TITSPSHEFFHAA
+2191 
-2204 IEGVMTPEE
+2204 
-2213 QQAFIEEYN
+2213 
-2222 KEFGDK
+2222 
-2228 ATSWNK
+2228 
-2234 DVSEYTAR
+2234 
-2242 TYEKYLSNG
+2242 
-2251 RKLTAAEVKD
+2251 
-2261 TATRNKLQKAF
+2261 
-2272 DNFTEWAKNLYN
+2272 
-2284 SVIEYNNSKGVT
+2284 
-2296 KPINLTPQAQAF
+2296 
-2308 FDRVTG
+2308 
-2314 INTQI
+2314 
-2319 QTTKDESIKSESKTS
+2319 TTKDKAKKEDIQQTINSLTKTRDQLLNTQTTTNKLVNNESIKSESKTS
-2334 SKGEEGKVGTTVA
+2334 SKGEEGKVGTTVVE
-2347 QEQRKGLGEEV
+2347 EQGKGLGEEV
-2358 STQEEVN
+2358 SIQEEV
-2365 TESLQTK
+2365 TKESLQTK
-2372 DPTQKAAQDLVTD
+2372 DPTQKAVENLVADPSTAGD
-2385 SKKTIDELSQDQA
+2385 MSQDQA
-2398 AAILDYMKGLKI
+2398 ASVLEW
-2410 DISGLKTDCK
+2410 ISKFGGGVPQLKTKCK
-2420 K
+2420 

>member
-763 GEMGRVAGGD
+763 GEVGRIAGGD

-799 RVVYSPNTGEVQYIR
+799 RVIYSPNTGEVQYIR

-961 RVSGINWADNITI
+961 RVSGVNWADNITI

-1033 DAVRSGNRSDLGKE
+1033 DAMRSGSKSDLGKE

-1207 AETETRA
+1207 AVETKA

-1232 GVESTQVEKVAPTQ
+1232 GVESTQGEIVAPTKQ
-1246 QADAE
+1246 VDAE

-1295 GSFVGTFANEKQS
+1295 GTYKGAFANDAQVKQ
-1308 KELDKVYGSSS
+1308 
-1319 VSAAAETAKPLTSE
+1319 
-1333 RIVYDREPTADD
+1333 
-1345 GVYKILGDEN
+1345 
-1355 NIIYRVNPE
+1355 
-1364 TGRIQEYS
+1364 
-1372 DGFWSNTASNP
+1372 
-1383 IARGTARKEGFQK
+1383 
-1396 IADPSQKQDTEVNPT
+1396 
-1411 LKDVKSTNKALEEL
+1411 
-1425 TEDQTEDVDDIASEY
+1425 
-1440 ILSVASNKLNT
+1440 
-1451 IIEESGLPESIK
+1451 
-1463 KIIRKRFSLNEKG
+1463 LNEKFGSADVADVQPRPITKADTKLKKGADFSSDGTYEVTHNG
-1476 EYVSSIPFD
+1476 EVIGRMYYD
-1485 KIVKP
+1485 KERKLWSDPEYKP
-1490 KDILRAKRFAK
+1490 KD
-1501 DVGVEKLKEKY
+1501 
-1512 NENTVEYLNELDKL
+1512 
-1526 NENIDKYFQSLFDAE
+1526 
-1541 QNGDVVKTSPE
+1541 
-1552 IASIVNII
+1552 
-1560 DEIQDKFNEAD
+1560 
-1571 NSTPKTTAEAYHQ
+1571 AYDIF
-1584 AKKEGDNPELVKA
+1584 GNN
-1597 VEDLLGTKPA
+1597 LGTKEEAIQAMVDRYNSKQPA
-1607 AEPKKT
+1607 AT
-1613 TPKVSKTDS
+1613 
-1622 EIKRVQDEIDYTE
+1622 
-1635 SQIENLQEEIKTE
+1635 KTE
-1648 KENLKE
+1648 
-1654 DIKKIR
+1654 
-1660 DKIAEVRASKMSK
+1660 
-1673 AAKEDRIEELKAEI
+1673 
-1687 EDLQDNYEGY
+1687 
-1697 VEQYKNDIQD
+1697 
-1707 NRNDLKRLNK
+1707 
-1717 ELAKLQAK
+1717 
-1725 KQTEAAEPTPAAQTT
+1725 TPQQ
-1740 TTKTKDKET
+1740 DKET
-1749 TTTSTPIQT
+1749 
-1758 ELENIGKTP
+1758 L
-1767 KAIQEQIYKF
+1767 
-1777 FTSKIPGLPEDK
+1777 
-1789 ARELAV
+1789 
-1795 STYVMWD
+1795 
-1802 SIGRTLGGAKG
+1802 
-1813 IDFIQKKLAQI
+1813 
-1824 GQIST
+1824 
-1829 AKEAT
+1829 
-1834 KMAKDAGGSVKF
+1834 
-1846 QDADMVKAS
+1846 
-1855 KESDSITLEYDKD
+1855 
-1868 GKHLAPN
+1868 
-1875 GKPSNLTEQQA
+1875 
-1886 KIVRTPSF
+1886 
-1894 KKWFG
+1894 
-1899 EWETDP
+1899 
-1905 KNASKVV
+1905 
-1912 DENGEPLVVYHGT
+1912 
-1925 NTSFTEFDNKKKG
+1925 
-1938 SSTKAPDTNL
+1938 
-1948 GFFFAESR
+1948 
-1956 EQALRY
+1956 EQAVQR
-1962 GENVLPSFLNIR
+1962 VDS
-1974 NLGATGN
+1974 T
-1981 LVNYFAQ
+1981 
-1988 KNSINTLEYYRD
+1988 SIIQL
-2000 NIDTVKENLGDFISS
+2000 
-2015 YWNLPKDFTIDDIQE
+2015 DDI
-2030 RINKEVEVLNR
+2030 
-2041 FGPIPDISGYDGL
+2041 
-2054 KTPMF
+2054 
-2059 KSKDVNQYIAFNSNQ
+2059 IA
-2074 IKLADGTNQTF
+2074 
-2085 NPNTSDI
+2085 
-2092 RFQQDSTDPSLIEQV
+2092 
-2107 SRDIVNNAIT
+2107 
-2117 HIEELIGKGKE
+2117 
-2128 KLRAEKDTAKRKDL
+2128 RAEKD
-2142 QKSILSL
+2142 
-2149 QDTQNR
+2149 
-2155 LKKNLKDPKFS
+2155 
-2166 NDQKFRAA
+2166 
-2174 AIDLGNNTFIL
+2174 L
-2185 AALQDP
+2185 A
-2191 TITSPSHEFFHAA
+2191 
-2204 IEGVMTPEE
+2204 
-2213 QQAFIEEYN
+2213 
-2222 KEFGDK
+2222 
-2228 ATSWNK
+2228 
-2234 DVSEYTAR
+2234 
-2242 TYEKYLSNG
+2242 
-2251 RKLTAAEVKD
+2251 
-2261 TATRNKLQKAF
+2261 
-2272 DNFTEWAKNLYN
+2272 
-2284 SVIEYNNSKGVT
+2284 
-2296 KPINLTPQAQAF
+2296 
-2308 FDRVTG
+2308 
-2314 INTQI
+2314 
-2319 QTTKDESIKSESKTS
+2319 TTKDKAKKEDIQQTINSLTKTRDQLLNTQTTTNKLVNNESIKSESKTS

-2347 QEQRKGLGEEV
+2347 QEQGKGLGEEV

>member
-271 GKIKERLDQER
+271 GQIKGRLDEER
-282 VSLKTVDHDYVQK
+282 VKLKTVDHDFKQK
-295 ASTRQDELWG
+295 VSTRQDELRQ
-305 QFEQTPIA
+305 QFETTPVFTEMNDKYSAEVQAHQDKFI
-313 KSIQEKYAT
+313 KESIET
-322 EYDTHFKK
+322 
-330 SEENVKSTPE
+330 SPE
-340 FIGLMQKIQDDV
+340 FIGLKQKLQDDV
-352 NSRVITPDEG
+352 NSGVITPDEASIKINEFITERVG
-362 NVKLAEYLNEKIS
+362 AE
-375 TDQSLSEIKLDID
+375 QSLKDLDID
-388 GRLKEESLSVFQGY
+388 INKRFSDEYNSIFQGY
-402 TSKDEILGS
+402 TSKDDILGS
-411 LLKQRDA
+411 LIKQRED
-418 IWSESTAFQTELINS
+418 IWVQSTTFQTELINS

-448 AQANQPKA
+448 VQANQPKA

-546 RYEALKQEL
+546 RYEALKQEI

-579 DVQRGYFEQDNVAV
+579 DVQRGYFEQDNVAI

-763 GEMGRVAGGD
+763 GEMGRIAGGD

-961 RVSGINWADNITI
+961 RVSGVNWADNITI

-1033 DAVRSGNRSDLGKE
+1033 DAMRSGSKSDLGKE

-1086 EIDSVEGLTPKRK
+1086 EIDSVDGLTPKRK

-1140 SIVSVPTDDYGDPVD
+1140 SIVSVPTDDYGDPLD

-1185 PEEPPTPPAPAAAS
+1185 PEEPPTPPAPAAAA
-1199 VAVEETKP
+1199 VVVEETKP
-1207 AETETRA
+1207 AETETKA
-1214 TFVETPK
+1214 TFIEIPK

-1226 TQTPEV
+1226 TQTTEQ
-1232 GVESTQVEKVAPTQ
+1232 GVPTTQGENVAPTQ
-1246 QADAE
+1246 QAEAE
-1251 IGPEAQT
+1251 KASQQSTTTPLQDKPKYSVTKEVLKDDGTTAVEFVTVQNPKPYKKVAGEDLFYHRDVDVVVISDNVTGAALAKGKTLKEAESKLAATVKSQGGLDGFKVVLATQRQKFGEMMDKRSAAQT
-1258 QPTQKPFALSYAN
+1258 EKPIEKIEPKNIKLKKSADFSSDGTYEVTAN
-1271 GKTTPAVKK
+1271 GEV
-1280 DGKWF
+1280 
-1285 LPETGAKNED
+1285 
-1295 GSFVGTFANEKQS
+1295 
-1308 KELDKVYGSSS
+1308 
-1319 VSAAAETAKPLTSE
+1319 
-1333 RIVYDREPTADD
+1333 I
-1345 GVYKILGDEN
+1345 
-1355 NIIYRVNPE
+1355 
-1364 TGRIQEYS
+1364 GRIYYDKERKSWS
-1372 DGFWSNTASNP
+1372 D
-1383 IARGTARKEGFQK
+1383 E
-1396 IADPSQKQDTEVNPT
+1396 
-1411 LKDVKSTNKALEEL
+1411 
-1425 TEDQTEDVDDIASEY
+1425 
-1440 ILSVASNKLNT
+1440 
-1451 IIEESGLPESIK
+1451 
-1463 KIIRKRFSLNEKG
+1463 
-1476 EYVSSIPFD
+1476 EYV
-1485 KIVKP
+1485 P
-1490 KDILRAKRFAK
+1490 KDANDIY
-1501 DVGVEKLKEKY
+1501 G
-1512 NENTVEYLNELDKL
+1512 NN
-1526 NENIDKYFQSLFDAE
+1526 
-1541 QNGDVVKTSPE
+1541 
-1552 IASIVNII
+1552 
-1560 DEIQDKFNEAD
+1560 
-1571 NSTPKTTAEAYHQ
+1571 
-1584 AKKEGDNPELVKA
+1584 
-1597 VEDLLGTKPA
+1597 LGTKEEAIQAMVDRYNSKQPA
-1607 AEPKKT
+1607 AE
-1613 TPKVSKTDS
+1613 SKTS
-1622 EIKRVQDEIDYTE
+1622 
-1635 SQIENLQEEIKTE
+1635 
-1648 KENLKE
+1648 
-1654 DIKKIR
+1654 
-1660 DKIAEVRASKMSK
+1660 
-1673 AAKEDRIEELKAEI
+1673 
-1687 EDLQDNYEGY
+1687 
-1697 VEQYKNDIQD
+1697 
-1707 NRNDLKRLNK
+1707 
-1717 ELAKLQAK
+1717 
-1725 KQTEAAEPTPAAQTT
+1725 TP
-1740 TTKTKDKET
+1740 TKDKET
-1749 TTTSTPIQT
+1749 
-1758 ELENIGKTP
+1758 L
-1767 KAIQEQIYKF
+1767 
-1777 FTSKIPGLPEDK
+1777 
-1789 ARELAV
+1789 
-1795 STYVMWD
+1795 
-1802 SIGRTLGGAKG
+1802 
-1813 IDFIQKKLAQI
+1813 
-1824 GQIST
+1824 
-1829 AKEAT
+1829 
-1834 KMAKDAGGSVKF
+1834 
-1846 QDADMVKAS
+1846 
-1855 KESDSITLEYDKD
+1855 
-1868 GKHLAPN
+1868 
-1875 GKPSNLTEQQA
+1875 
-1886 KIVRTPSF
+1886 
-1894 KKWFG
+1894 
-1899 EWETDP
+1899 
-1905 KNASKVV
+1905 
-1912 DENGEPLVVYHGT
+1912 
-1925 NTSFTEFDNKKKG
+1925 
-1938 SSTKAPDTNL
+1938 
-1948 GFFFAESR
+1948 
-1956 EQALRY
+1956 EQAVQR
-1962 GENVLPSFLNIR
+1962 VDS
-1974 NLGATGN
+1974 T
-1981 LVNYFAQ
+1981 
-1988 KNSINTLEYYRD
+1988 SIIQL
-2000 NIDTVKENLGDFISS
+2000 
-2015 YWNLPKDFTIDDIQE
+2015 DDI
-2030 RINKEVEVLNR
+2030 
-2041 FGPIPDISGYDGL
+2041 
-2054 KTPMF
+2054 
-2059 KSKDVNQYIAFNSNQ
+2059 IA
-2074 IKLADGTNQTF
+2074 
-2085 NPNTSDI
+2085 
-2092 RFQQDSTDPSLIEQV
+2092 
-2107 SRDIVNNAIT
+2107 
-2117 HIEELIGKGKE
+2117 
-2128 KLRAEKDTAKRKDL
+2128 RAEKD
-2142 QKSILSL
+2142 
-2149 QDTQNR
+2149 
-2155 LKKNLKDPKFS
+2155 
-2166 NDQKFRAA
+2166 
-2174 AIDLGNNTFIL
+2174 L
-2185 AALQDP
+2185 A
-2191 TITSPSHEFFHAA
+2191 
-2204 IEGVMTPEE
+2204 
-2213 QQAFIEEYN
+2213 
-2222 KEFGDK
+2222 
-2228 ATSWNK
+2228 
-2234 DVSEYTAR
+2234 
-2242 TYEKYLSNG
+2242 
-2251 RKLTAAEVKD
+2251 
-2261 TATRNKLQKAF
+2261 
-2272 DNFTEWAKNLYN
+2272 
-2284 SVIEYNNSKGVT
+2284 
-2296 KPINLTPQAQAF
+2296 
-2308 FDRVTG
+2308 
-2314 INTQI
+2314 
-2319 QTTKDESIKSESKTS
+2319 TTKDKAKKEDIQQTINSLTKTRDQLLNTQTTTNKLVNNESIKSESKTS
-2334 SKGEEGKVGTTVA
+2334 SKGEEGKVGTTVVE
-2347 QEQRKGLGEEV
+2347 EQGKGLGEEV
-2358 STQEEVN
+2358 SIQEEV
-2365 TESLQTK
+2365 TKESLQTK
-2372 DPTQKAAQDLVTD
+2372 DPTQKAVENLVADPSTAGD
-2385 SKKTIDELSQDQA
+2385 MSQDQA
-2398 AAILDYMKGLKI
+2398 ASVLEW
-2410 DISGLKTDCK
+2410 ISKFGGGVPQLKTKCK
-2420 K
+2420 

>member
-1 MNDELLLKLY
+1 MNEDFLKALHANM
-11 ETLGLQGKGN
+11 GGDKVGS
-21 FETFK
+21 FEEFK
-26 NDISDNPDLQF
+26 NEFRSNVEFQKAVHVNIGGDNVGSFDEF
-37 KAYNK
+37 R
-42 LSEIKGKK
+42 SELF
-50 GEFEQFQS
+50 GE
-58 DFGFGAKAP
+58 AP
-67 KSKPSI
+67 KKVNKKPTM

-271 GKIKERLDQER
+271 GQIKGRLDEER
-282 VSLKTVDHDYVQK
+282 VKLKTVDHDFKQK
-295 ASTRQDELWG
+295 VSTRQDELRQ
-305 QFEQTPIA
+305 QFETTPVFT
-313 KSIQEKYAT
+313 EMNDKYAA
-322 EYDTHFKK
+322 EVQTHQDKFIKE
-330 SEENVKSTPE
+330 SVETSPE
-340 FIGLMQKIQDDV
+340 FIGLKQKLQDDV
-352 NSRVITPDEG
+352 NSRAITPDEASIKIKEFITEKVG
-362 NVKLAEYLNEKIS
+362 AE
-375 TDQSLSEIKLDID
+375 QSLKDLDID
-388 GRLKEESLSVFQGY
+388 ISKRFSDEYNSVFQGY
-402 TSKDEILGS
+402 TSKDDILGS
-411 LLKQRDA
+411 LIKQRED
-418 IWSESTAFQTELINS
+418 IWGQSTAFQTELINS

-546 RYEALKQEL
+546 RYEALKQEI

-763 GEMGRVAGGD
+763 GEMGRIAGGD

-961 RVSGINWADNITI
+961 RVSGVNWADNITI

-1033 DAVRSGNRSDLGKE
+1033 DAMRSGSKSDLGKE

-1086 EIDSVEGLTPKRK
+1086 EIDSVDGLTPKRK

-1140 SIVSVPTDDYGDPVD
+1140 SIVSVPTDDYGDPLD

-1185 PEEPPTPPAPAAAS
+1185 PEEPPTPPAPAAAA
-1199 VAVEETKP
+1199 VVVEETKP
-1207 AETETRA
+1207 AETETKA
-1214 TFVETPK
+1214 TFIEIPK

-1226 TQTPEV
+1226 TQTTEQ
-1232 GVESTQVEKVAPTQ
+1232 GVPTTQGENVAPTQ
-1246 QADAE
+1246 QAEAE
-1251 IGPEAQT
+1251 KASQQSTTTPLQDKPKYSVTKEVLKDDGTTAVEFVTVQNPKPYKKVAGEDLFYHRDVDVVVISDNVTGAALAKGKTLKEAESKLAATVKSQGGLDGFKVVLATQRQKFGEMMDKRSAAQT
-1258 QPTQKPFALSYAN
+1258 EKPIEKIEPKNIKLKKSADFSSDGTYEVTAN
-1271 GKTTPAVKK
+1271 GEV
-1280 DGKWF
+1280 
-1285 LPETGAKNED
+1285 
-1295 GSFVGTFANEKQS
+1295 
-1308 KELDKVYGSSS
+1308 
-1319 VSAAAETAKPLTSE
+1319 
-1333 RIVYDREPTADD
+1333 I
-1345 GVYKILGDEN
+1345 
-1355 NIIYRVNPE
+1355 
-1364 TGRIQEYS
+1364 GRIYYDKERKSWS
-1372 DGFWSNTASNP
+1372 D
-1383 IARGTARKEGFQK
+1383 E
-1396 IADPSQKQDTEVNPT
+1396 
-1411 LKDVKSTNKALEEL
+1411 
-1425 TEDQTEDVDDIASEY
+1425 
-1440 ILSVASNKLNT
+1440 
-1451 IIEESGLPESIK
+1451 
-1463 KIIRKRFSLNEKG
+1463 
-1476 EYVSSIPFD
+1476 EYV
-1485 KIVKP
+1485 P
-1490 KDILRAKRFAK
+1490 KDANDIY
-1501 DVGVEKLKEKY
+1501 G
-1512 NENTVEYLNELDKL
+1512 NN
-1526 NENIDKYFQSLFDAE
+1526 
-1541 QNGDVVKTSPE
+1541 
-1552 IASIVNII
+1552 
-1560 DEIQDKFNEAD
+1560 
-1571 NSTPKTTAEAYHQ
+1571 
-1584 AKKEGDNPELVKA
+1584 
-1597 VEDLLGTKPA
+1597 LGTKEEAIQAMVDRYNSKQPA
-1607 AEPKKT
+1607 AE
-1613 TPKVSKTDS
+1613 SKTS
-1622 EIKRVQDEIDYTE
+1622 
-1635 SQIENLQEEIKTE
+1635 
-1648 KENLKE
+1648 
-1654 DIKKIR
+1654 
-1660 DKIAEVRASKMSK
+1660 
-1673 AAKEDRIEELKAEI
+1673 
-1687 EDLQDNYEGY
+1687 
-1697 VEQYKNDIQD
+1697 
-1707 NRNDLKRLNK
+1707 
-1717 ELAKLQAK
+1717 
-1725 KQTEAAEPTPAAQTT
+1725 TP
-1740 TTKTKDKET
+1740 TKDKET
-1749 TTTSTPIQT
+1749 
-1758 ELENIGKTP
+1758 L
-1767 KAIQEQIYKF
+1767 
-1777 FTSKIPGLPEDK
+1777 
-1789 ARELAV
+1789 
-1795 STYVMWD
+1795 
-1802 SIGRTLGGAKG
+1802 
-1813 IDFIQKKLAQI
+1813 
-1824 GQIST
+1824 
-1829 AKEAT
+1829 
-1834 KMAKDAGGSVKF
+1834 
-1846 QDADMVKAS
+1846 
-1855 KESDSITLEYDKD
+1855 
-1868 GKHLAPN
+1868 
-1875 GKPSNLTEQQA
+1875 
-1886 KIVRTPSF
+1886 
-1894 KKWFG
+1894 
-1899 EWETDP
+1899 
-1905 KNASKVV
+1905 
-1912 DENGEPLVVYHGT
+1912 
-1925 NTSFTEFDNKKKG
+1925 
-1938 SSTKAPDTNL
+1938 
-1948 GFFFAESR
+1948 
-1956 EQALRY
+1956 EQAVQR
-1962 GENVLPSFLNIR
+1962 VDS
-1974 NLGATGN
+1974 T
-1981 LVNYFAQ
+1981 
-1988 KNSINTLEYYRD
+1988 SIIQL
-2000 NIDTVKENLGDFISS
+2000 
-2015 YWNLPKDFTIDDIQE
+2015 DDI
-2030 RINKEVEVLNR
+2030 
-2041 FGPIPDISGYDGL
+2041 
-2054 KTPMF
+2054 
-2059 KSKDVNQYIAFNSNQ
+2059 IA
-2074 IKLADGTNQTF
+2074 
-2085 NPNTSDI
+2085 
-2092 RFQQDSTDPSLIEQV
+2092 
-2107 SRDIVNNAIT
+2107 
-2117 HIEELIGKGKE
+2117 
-2128 KLRAEKDTAKRKDL
+2128 RAEKD
-2142 QKSILSL
+2142 
-2149 QDTQNR
+2149 
-2155 LKKNLKDPKFS
+2155 
-2166 NDQKFRAA
+2166 
-2174 AIDLGNNTFIL
+2174 L
-2185 AALQDP
+2185 A
-2191 TITSPSHEFFHAA
+2191 
-2204 IEGVMTPEE
+2204 
-2213 QQAFIEEYN
+2213 
-2222 KEFGDK
+2222 
-2228 ATSWNK
+2228 
-2234 DVSEYTAR
+2234 
-2242 TYEKYLSNG
+2242 
-2251 RKLTAAEVKD
+2251 
-2261 TATRNKLQKAF
+2261 
-2272 DNFTEWAKNLYN
+2272 
-2284 SVIEYNNSKGVT
+2284 
-2296 KPINLTPQAQAF
+2296 
-2308 FDRVTG
+2308 
-2314 INTQI
+2314 
-2319 QTTKDESIKSESKTS
+2319 TTKDKAKKEDIQQTINSLTKTRDQLLNTQTTTNKLVNNESIKSESKTS

-2347 QEQRKGLGEEV
+2347 QEQGKGLGEEV
-2358 STQEEVN
+2358 STQEEV
-2365 TESLQTK
+2365 TKESLQTK
-2372 DPTQKAAQDLVTD
+2372 DPTQKAVENLVADPSTAGD
-2385 SKKTIDELSQDQA
+2385 MSQDQA
-2398 AAILDYMKGLKI
+2398 ASVLEW
-2410 DISGLKTDCK
+2410 ISKFGGGVPQLKTKCK
-2420 K
+2420 